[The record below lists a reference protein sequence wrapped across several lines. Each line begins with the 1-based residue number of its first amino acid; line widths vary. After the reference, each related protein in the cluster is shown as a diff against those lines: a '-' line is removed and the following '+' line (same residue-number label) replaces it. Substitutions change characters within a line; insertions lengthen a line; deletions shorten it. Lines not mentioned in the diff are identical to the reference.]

1 MNHGWRVGPMPPTQH
16 CIVFPNIT
24 GASGHYFLDTGI
36 VLDQHSAPVV
46 ISDTAAVEI
55 AKTFGYISRG
65 EAQQMQEVL
74 DQKEETINELL
85 QKIDDLE
92 KFKAA
97 VKLISD
103 EKKKAL
109 QEARA

>member
-24 GASGHYFLDTGI
+24 GAGSHYFLDTGI

-46 ISDTAAVEI
+46 ISDVAVVEM
-55 AKTFGYISRG
+55 AKLFGYVSQG
-65 EAQQMQEVL
+65 EVKQMQEVI

-85 QKIDDLE
+85 QKVDDLE
-92 KFKAA
+92 QFKAA
-97 VKLISD
+97 VKLISN
-103 EKKKAL
+103 EKKKAI
-109 QEARA
+109 ANAG